1 VISEKR
7 DKLLSEATIQV
18 KKIDEAANKILL
30 FRTGDDGRMG
40 IHLSKVARLEIFAV
54 SQIESTGNM
63 NVIQYRGRIL
73 PLINVISALPERRVR
88 KRDENQDTDDQS
100 KNTIQVIVY
109 SNNDNNVGIVVDS
122 IIDIVEEV
130 FEMQSAGCREG
141 VLGTAVIQKRI
152 IEIIDVEKIICAAG
166 IPVFKRSEA

>member
-1 VISEKR
+1 
-7 DKLLSEATIQV
+7 
-18 KKIDEAANKILL
+18 
-30 FRTGDDGRMG
+30 
-40 IHLSKVARLEIFAV
+40 
-54 SQIESTGNM
+54 NM